1 MQHMNRDKAHPF
13 QMRVSADW
21 LRKIDAWRRIQAD
34 LPSRAEA
41 IRRLVGMGLRFGIKV
56 EDKVQTP
63 KGRGSVEEIMS
74 AIGRVSIVMES
85 GDAHSFALSEISM
98 LDDED

>member
-1 MQHMNRDKAHPF
+1 MGRDKAHPF

-21 LRKIDAWRRIQAD
+21 LRKIDAWRRTQPD

-56 EDKVQTP
+56 GDTVCTP
-63 KGRGSVEEIMS
+63 DGRGTIKQIMS
-74 AIGRVSIVMES
+74 AVGRVTVVMEN
-85 GDAHSFALSEISM
+85 GDGHNLTLSEIST
-98 LDDED
+98 LNDQD